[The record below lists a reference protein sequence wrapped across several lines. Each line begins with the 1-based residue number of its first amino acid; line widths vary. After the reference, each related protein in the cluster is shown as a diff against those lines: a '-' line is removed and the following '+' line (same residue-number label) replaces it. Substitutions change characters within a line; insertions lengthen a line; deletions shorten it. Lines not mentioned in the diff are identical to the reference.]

1 MKNLKNNKM
10 GKITIEF
17 DSVEESQD
25 ARVALDAMKW
35 KMSMWDLDQLLRGT
49 TKHGVSMLDKSKE
62 ATDEE
67 FAVAE
72 KIRNE
77 IRNILNDY
85 NLNLE
90 D

>member
-1 MKNLKNNKM
+1 M

-85 NLNLE
+85 NLNL
-90 D
+90 DD

>member
-1 MKNLKNNKM
+1 L
-10 GKITIEF
+10 I
-17 DSVEESQD
+17 
-25 ARVALDAMKW
+25 
-35 KMSMWDLDQLLRGT
+35 RGT

-90 D
+90 S

>member
-1 MKNLKNNKM
+1 M
-10 GKITIEF
+10 GKIILEF
-17 DSVEESQD
+17 DSVEEQD
-25 ARVALDAMKW
+25 DVRAALDGYKW
-35 KMSMWDLDQLLRGT
+35 KLAMWDLDQLLRGT
-49 TKHGVSMLDKSKE
+49 TKHGTSMLDKSKE

-72 KIRNE
+72 KIRDE

>member
-1 MKNLKNNKM
+1 
-10 GKITIEF
+10 
-17 DSVEESQD
+17 
-25 ARVALDAMKW
+25 
-35 KMSMWDLDQLLRGT
+35 
-49 TKHGVSMLDKSKE
+49 MLDKSKE
-62 ATDEE
+62 AAEEE

-90 D
+90 S

>member
-1 MKNLKNNKM
+1 M

-35 KMSMWDLDQLLRGT
+35 KMSMWDLDQKLRST
-49 TKHGVSMLDKSKE
+49 TKYGQKFYTNEVASSEEIDICQKVREEILD
-62 ATDEE
+62 
-67 FAVAE
+67 
-72 KIRNE
+72 
-77 IRNILNDY
+77 ILNGY
-85 NLNLE
+85 GLNIN